1 MLRRLVSA
9 VFIVFAALGVAGTSA
24 ADAVP
29 TDSVTAASRF
39 IPGVPI
45 FRDDPRP
52 VIFIAIADTLVNP
65 YDILSLKQT
74 IRKLSD
80 LLPEY
85 RLHTIT
91 ITAAEAA
98 ESLAAAKP
106 HFLFAPTGF
115 VAVASREYRLSVSRI
130 ATRKTAAADT
140 E

>member
-9 VFIVFAALGVAGTSA
+9 VFLVFAALGVAGTSA

-65 YDILSLKQT
+65 YDILSLT
-74 IRKLSD
+74 
-80 LLPEY
+80 
-85 RLHTIT
+85 
-91 ITAAEAA
+91 
-98 ESLAAAKP
+98 
-106 HFLFAPTGF
+106 
-115 VAVASREYRLSVSRI
+115 
-130 ATRKTAAADT
+130 
-140 E
+140 

>member
-1 MLRRLVSA
+1 MHRRLVSA
-9 VFIVFAALGVAGTSA
+9 VFTLFAALGAAGASA

-29 TDSVTAASRF
+29 ADTITAASRF

-52 VIFIAIADTLVNP
+52 VISMAIADTLVNP
-65 YDILSLKQT
+65 YDILSLRQT
-74 IRKLSD
+74 IRKLSE
-80 LLPEY
+80 LLPNY

-106 HFLFAPTGF
+106 HFLLLRP
-115 VAVASREYRLSVSRI
+115 VLWRSRPEN
-130 ATRKTAAADT
+130 TA
-140 E
+140 